1 MRTVQIALVDAFT
14 DVPLRGN
21 PAGVVLD
28 AAGLDEDVRLLV
40 SREVGASET
49 VFVESLDDGVSDYRT
64 RFYTPTSEVDL
75 CGHATIAAFHH
86 LAERGLV
93 TWEGESTRLVQET
106 RVGSLGVE
114 LRRREGT
121 TPLVIMDQRPPTF
134 EHADL
139 SLDKLAAMFGI
150 GKAQVDDRHPIQ
162 IVSTGIRSLHIPLK
176 SISHFP
182 DIKLLRKNVA
192 DLCRDCELATVQLF
206 TLETEDPEA
215 HAHARVFAPALG
227 VDEDPVTGT
236 AAGALGAYLV
246 KNRVLAATED
256 TTRIVV
262 EQGSE
267 IGRRGLDPG
276 RGRPRG
282 GRDNGSP
289 RRRDRGDRLP
299 GRAPDRVAVAGPV
312 TLALETSGSVGSVAL
327 RRPDGRTTEEVFA
340 EGTTHGTGL
349 LPACRTLLE
358 EGGVPVADL
367 ALVAVSHGPGSF
379 TGLRV
384 GVSAAKA
391 LAFSLGAELVG
402 VSTLDVLAENA
413 AEELAGGLVVPVL
426 DARRGHV
433 HAALYSGGPDGIIR
447 RSEDLVLP
455 PDRLT
460 PMLESPCTL
469 LGDGVRRYPELATG
483 RRVLPEDRWRA
494 RASVVARLAV
504 AIHAAEGGHSIHE
517 LEPQYR
523 RISTPEE
530 RRLERDPGDSEG

>member
-114 LRRREGT
+114 LRRRDGT

-134 EHADL
+134 EDADL

-176 SISHFP
+176 AISHFP

-267 IGRRGLDPG
+267 IGRRGLVQVE
-276 RGRPRG
+276 
-282 GRDNGSP
+282 
-289 RRRDRGDRLP
+289 
-299 GRAPDRVAVAGPV
+299 VA
-312 TLALETSGSVGSVAL
+312 
-327 RRPDGRTTEEVFA
+327 R
-340 EGTTHGTGL
+340 
-349 LPACRTLLE
+349 E
-358 EGGVPVADL
+358 EGEITGV
-367 ALVAVSHGPGSF
+367 
-379 TGLRV
+379 RV
-384 GVSAAKA
+384 GGTAVTVYQ
-391 LAFSLGAELVG
+391 GEL
-402 VSTLDVLAENA
+402 
-413 AEELAGGLVVPVL
+413 
-426 DARRGHV
+426 
-433 HAALYSGGPDGIIR
+433 
-447 RSEDLVLP
+447 
-455 PDRLT
+455 
-460 PMLESPCTL
+460 
-469 LGDGVRRYPELATG
+469 
-483 RRVLPEDRWRA
+483 
-494 RASVVARLAV
+494 
-504 AIHAAEGGHSIHE
+504 
-517 LEPQYR
+517 
-523 RISTPEE
+523 RIE
-530 RRLERDPGDSEG
+530 